1 MADIK
6 DIMGMS
12 RGGPATE
19 KQEKPKEQ
27 KLVKPKGMSRY
38 VFDRSVCSLL
48 GVCIFFERL
57 KFLQSSILTT
67 SLPHGKFQLLTERL
81 LPC

>member
-1 MADIK
+1 MSDIK

-19 KQEKPKEQ
+19 KHEKPKEQ

-38 VFDRSVCSLL
+38 GFDRFICSLL
-48 GVCIFFERL
+48 TISAL
-57 KFLQSSILTT
+57 
-67 SLPHGKFQLLTERL
+67 
-81 LPC
+81 

>member
-1 MADIK
+1 MSDIK

-12 RGGPATE
+12 RGGPSTE

-38 VFDRSVCSLL
+38 VFDPSLCSL
-48 GVCIFFERL
+48 
-57 KFLQSSILTT
+57 
-67 SLPHGKFQLLTERL
+67 
-81 LPC
+81 